1 VTTTRGIEWV
11 KLDGVSKRFGATVA
25 LRGISLELRSGTAH
39 LIVGANGSGKSTL
52 LGVLAGNIRPTS
64 GSVRVGPG
72 DLALRAEV
80 GLVSH
85 ETLAYGDLTGRQN
98 VELAAEMFGIDPGAA
113 WTDAVE
119 RFDLGTF
126 AERPLRTN
134 SRGQKQRIA
143 LARAMVHRPSVV
155 LLDEPTTGLD
165 DRGVERLLTV
175 AQEEVELGTL
185 LVVVAHD
192 VDTWKSLDAKTIRL
206 DRGRVESFT

>member
-1 VTTTRGIEWV
+1 MEWV
-11 KLDGVSKRFGATVA
+11 RLEGVSKRFGATVA
-25 LRGISLELRSGTAH
+25 LRGISLELSAGTPH

-72 DLALRAEV
+72 DHLLRAEV
-80 GLVSH
+80 GLLSH
-85 ETLAYGDLTGRQN
+85 ETLAYADLTGRQN
-98 VELAAEMFGIDPGAA
+98 VELAAEMFGIDPALA
-113 WTDAVE
+113 WADAVE

-175 AQEEVELGTL
+175 AQEEVERGSL
-185 LVVVAHD
+185 LVIVAHD
-192 VDTWKSLDAKTIRL
+192 VETWKSLGAKTIRL